1 MKGVSISSRFLACLT
16 PLLFALIALSCE
28 TIIDPELE
36 SADPVLVVDAWIN
49 NRPEAQV
56 IMLTRTQGY
65 FDTAPLTGVVGAQVK
80 VTNTTTNEVFLFT
93 PAATPGEYV
102 WEPEGIGE
110 SIGVTGNKFSLQV
123 IAGGQEYRSTATL
136 GRVPAIDSI
145 TFTFQPGGSFF
156 PDSYIAEFYAVDPP
170 GKGDTYWIKAWKNDT
185 LLLRPSEINVA
196 FDGGFSEGGNIDGV
210 NFITPIRQAINP
222 AVTDKDGRPLSPYVI
237 GDSVYVEIHSI
248 TRQAFDFLNQVA
260 IQTDRPGGFSELFAA
275 PMSNVGTNIV
285 NANPTGEI
293 AIGFFNVSTIAAAG
307 KRLKQ
312 KK

>member
-1 MKGVSISSRFLACLT
+1 MKGVSGWSRSLAFLS
-16 PLLFALIALSCE
+16 PLLMAIIALSCE
-28 TIIDPELE
+28 TIIDPTLE
-36 SADPVLVVDAWIN
+36 DADPVLVVDAWIN
-49 NRPEAQV
+49 NRSEPQV
-56 IMLTRTQGY
+56 ITLTRTQGY
-65 FDTAPLTGVVGAQVK
+65 FDDAPLSGVAGAQVK
-80 VTNTTTNEVFLFT
+80 VTNTSTGAVFMFI
-93 PAATPGEYV
+93 PSATPGAYV
-102 WEPEGIGE
+102 WEPEGAGE
-110 SIGVTGNKFSLQV
+110 TIGVSGNKFSLQV
-123 IAGGQEYRSTATL
+123 TADGQEYRSNASL
-136 GRVPAIDSI
+136 GRVPVIDSI

-185 LLLRPSEINVA
+185 LLLRPSEINLA

-237 GDSVYVEIHSI
+237 GDSVRVEIHSI

-275 PMSNVGTNIV
+275 PMSNVGTNII
-285 NANPTGEI
+285 NIDPKGKKAL
-293 AIGFFNVSTIAAAG
+293 GFFNVSAIASAG
-307 KRLKQ
+307 KRLR